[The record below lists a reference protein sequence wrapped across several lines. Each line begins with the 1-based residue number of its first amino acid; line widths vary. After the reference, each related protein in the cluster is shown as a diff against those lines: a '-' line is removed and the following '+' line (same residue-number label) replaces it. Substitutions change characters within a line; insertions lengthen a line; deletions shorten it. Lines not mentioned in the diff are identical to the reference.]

1 MLSEQHV
8 LVVDGI
14 SETEEVLKT
23 VLEPRGFHVNRILSS
38 NSTEASEKSHAPN
51 VVILHEEN
59 LDSCSQENSNW
70 NHCSKVII
78 GRAELPRR
86 SPSLI
91 DGNMTD
97 GNSKYLPAPFQY
109 KELIG
114 AIENL
119 LKK

>member
-38 NSTEASEKSHAPN
+38 NSTEAPEKSSAPN

-59 LDSCSQENSNW
+59 LDSCSQKNSSW

-78 GRAELPRR
+78 GRAELPQR
-86 SPSLI
+86 SPSMT
-91 DGNMTD
+91 DGNKLD